1 MSEAQISASGNVVE
15 IRRLCRTFGEKKVL
29 HDVSLQIPRGSV
41 YGLVGSNGAGKTTLI
56 KHILGSHF
64 AQSGQVRVFGVDPAA
79 HPAEVLGRIGYMS
92 ENRDIPSWMRV
103 DEIMNYTRAFF
114 PAWDARYADEL
125 KQMFDLDPKGRVA
138 NLSRGQ
144 SARLCLLLALAHR
157 PDFLVLDE
165 PSSGLDPVVRR
176 DILSAIVRTI
186 TDEGRTVLFSS
197 HLLDEVERLADRIAI
212 LHEGRVLL
220 DDQLDTIRNS
230 FHRLTLRFE
239 LPYTEAPR
247 MLGSISQEGR
257 GDEWTYNCRGDR
269 EQLIR
274 AAKTLQAQIV
284 QETPLSLDDIYLCTI
299 TNS

>member
-1 MSEAQISASGNVVE
+1 
-15 IRRLCRTFGEKKVL
+15 
-29 HDVSLQIPRGSV
+29 
-41 YGLVGSNGAGKTTLI
+41 
-56 KHILGSHF
+56 
-64 AQSGQVRVFGVDPAA
+64 
-79 HPAEVLGRIGYMS
+79 
-92 ENRDIPSWMRV
+92 
-103 DEIMNYTRAFF
+103 
-114 PAWDARYADEL
+114 
-125 KQMFDLDPKGRVA
+125 
-138 NLSRGQ
+138 
-144 SARLCLLLALAHR
+144 
-157 PDFLVLDE
+157 
-165 PSSGLDPVVRR
+165 VRR